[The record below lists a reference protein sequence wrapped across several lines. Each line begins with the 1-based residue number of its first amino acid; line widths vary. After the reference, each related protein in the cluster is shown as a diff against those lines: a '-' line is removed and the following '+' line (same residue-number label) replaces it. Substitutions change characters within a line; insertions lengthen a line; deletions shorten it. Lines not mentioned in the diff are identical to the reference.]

1 MQPQLSISIFYSH
14 GHLQYSFERL
24 VKQKGVICVI
34 KVTIIIEYM
43 WPTFGILTHF
53 TPYY

>member
-24 VKQKGVICVI
+24 VKQKGHLRN
-34 KVTIIIEYM
+34 KGHIIEYM